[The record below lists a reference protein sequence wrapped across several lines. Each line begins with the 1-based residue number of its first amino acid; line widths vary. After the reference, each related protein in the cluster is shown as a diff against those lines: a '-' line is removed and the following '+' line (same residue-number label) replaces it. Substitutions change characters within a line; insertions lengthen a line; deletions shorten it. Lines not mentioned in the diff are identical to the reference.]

1 MESFE
6 KAYYSSFPIWTNNF
20 ARYFSAFFLV
30 SHFPCSYRCES
41 TISASKRLV
50 SALEEKKYLF
60 LPRLMKDLSSL
71 VIVTSEDGILNI
83 NDYYIYDLKIE
94 YSYESIK
101 TTNENSELYYYLIR
115 SNSIFFDNEKG
126 RLSIK
131 DKYQQVV
138 YNYDFPFSLANFLE
152 K

>member
-1 MESFE
+1 
-6 KAYYSSFPIWTNNF
+6 
-20 ARYFSAFFLV
+20 
-30 SHFPCSYRCES
+30 
-41 TISASKRLV
+41 
-50 SALEEKKYLF
+50 
-60 LPRLMKDLSSL
+60 MKDLSSL